1 MTGNR
6 ADENLMMCHE
16 VAYLFLGSTTETV
29 ATWARRG
36 RVAEVRTA
44 DGKPGN
50 VGGWPRGAGRRVR
63 DSSCQL
69 ALVGDVVDDRGQRP
83 VSRVAAG
90 GCRPG

>member
-6 ADENLMMCHE
+6 ADENLMMCRE
-16 VAYLFLGSTTETV
+16 VAYLFRVNHRDCSDVG
-29 ATWARRG
+29 AAG

-50 VGGWPRGAGRRVR
+50 VGGRPRGAGRRVR

-69 ALVGDVVDDRGQRP
+69 ALVGDAVDDRGQRP

-90 GCRPG
+90 GCRLG

>member
-16 VAYLFLGSTTETV
+16 VAYLFRGSTTETV

-44 DGKPGN
+44 DGKPGH
-50 VGGWPRGAGRRVR
+50 VGGRPPWGPAAASETRLASWLWSVMWWMTAVSARSAG
-63 DSSCQL
+63 
-69 ALVGDVVDDRGQRP
+69 
-83 VSRVAAG
+83 
-90 GCRPG
+90 